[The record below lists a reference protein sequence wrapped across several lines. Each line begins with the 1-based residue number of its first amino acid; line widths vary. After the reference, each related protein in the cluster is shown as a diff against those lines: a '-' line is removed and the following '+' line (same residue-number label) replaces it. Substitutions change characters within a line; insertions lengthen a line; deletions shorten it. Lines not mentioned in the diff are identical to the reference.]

1 MYEQIQANKPQGAT
15 HWQAGVYYR
24 IKNGKKEIWDK
35 NQWRPVVIIGMDK
48 RTLISESLSMLCMTT
63 LSD

>member
-35 NQWRPVVIIGMDK
+35 NQCA
-48 RTLISESLSMLCMTT
+48 L
-63 LSD
+63 